1 MDIAQKVS
9 FSGYSASVYNK
20 IKSISQVEKSE
31 EVKEL
36 SEEEKLAEFKKEI
49 WREIDSMP
57 WGCDISIHITDDA
70 FKRMMDDSEFK
81 DRMLNT
87 IREDASVSGIKGGG
101 TILNITESGYSGFSW
116 MEGYQGEASAGFSAH
131 SKKAFYSKKV
141 SHKQDYMELWEER
154 RQKREIQREKL
165 EDVYEEQLFLKQYWA
180 RKERASA
187 AYGANILQAP
197 LRR

>member
-1 MDIAQKVS
+1 MDITQTVN

-20 IKSISQVEKSE
+20 TKSVSQVETAK

-49 WREIDSMP
+49 WKEIDSMP

-70 FKRMMDDSEFK
+70 FKRMMDDNDFK
-81 DRMLNT
+81 DRMLSK

-116 MEGYQGEASAGFSAH
+116 MEGYPGEASAGFSAH
-131 SKKAFYSKKV
+131 SKNAFYSKKV

-154 RQKREIQREKL
+154 RYEREVQREKL
-165 EDVYEEQLFLKQYWA
+165 DKAYEEQLYLKRHWE
-180 RKERASA
+180 RKERAAVAYEA
-187 AYGANILQAP
+187 AMMIEE
-197 LRR
+197 

>member
-1 MDIAQKVS
+1 MDIAQNVN
-9 FSGYSASVYNK
+9 FSGYSVSAYNK
-20 IKSISQVEKSE
+20 TKSVSQVETAKK
-31 EVKEL
+31 VKEL

-49 WREIDSMP
+49 WKEIDSMP

-70 FKRMMDDSEFK
+70 FKRMMNDNEFK

-154 RQKREIQREKL
+154 RFEREVQREKL
-165 EDVYEEQLFLKQYWA
+165 DKAYEEQLYLKQHWA
-180 RKERASA
+180 RKVRASA
-187 AYGANILQAP
+187 AYESNIMGAALQG
-197 LRR
+197 

>member
-1 MDIAQKVS
+1 MDIAQNVS

-49 WREIDSMP
+49 WKEIDSMA

-116 MEGYQGEASAGFSAH
+116 MEGYPGESSAGFSAH
-131 SKKAFYSKKV
+131 SKKAFYFKKV

-165 EDVYEEQLFLKQYWA
+165 EDAYEEQLFLKQYWA

-187 AYGANILQAP
+187 AYESNILQAA
-197 LRR
+197 LQR

>member
-1 MDIAQKVS
+1 MDITQTVN

-20 IKSISQVEKSE
+20 IKSTLQVETAK

-49 WREIDSMP
+49 WKEIDYMP

-81 DRMLNT
+81 DRMLNI

-116 MEGYQGEASAGFSAH
+116 MEGYPGEASAGFSAH

-154 RQKREIQREKL
+154 RYEREVQRGKL
-165 EDVYEEQLFLKQYWA
+165 DKAYEEQLYLKRHWA

-187 AYGANILQAP
+187 AYESNIMEAT
-197 LRR
+197 LRG

>member
-1 MDIAQKVS
+1 MDIAQNVS

-20 IKSISQVEKSE
+20 IKSVSQVEKSE

-49 WREIDSMP
+49 WKEIDSMP
-57 WGCDISIHITDDA
+57 WACDISIHITDDA

-116 MEGYQGEASAGFSAH
+116 MEGYPGEDSAGFSAH

-154 RQKREIQREKL
+154 RYEREVQREKL
-165 EDVYEEQLFLKQYWA
+165 DKAYEEQLYLKQHWA

-187 AYGANILQAP
+187 AYESNIMEAALQG
-197 LRR
+197 

>member
-1 MDIAQKVS
+1 MDIAQNVS

-49 WREIDSMP
+49 WKEIDSMA

-116 MEGYQGEASAGFSAH
+116 MEGYPGESSAGFSAH
-131 SKKAFYSKKV
+131 SKKAFYFKKV

-165 EDVYEEQLFLKQYWA
+165 EDVSEEQLFLKQYWA
-180 RKERASA
+180 RKERASV
-187 AYGANILQAP
+187 AYESNILQAP
-197 LRR
+197 LQR